1 MSDRACASSG
11 PDIRSFRKRN
21 EVWIWLDETR
31 RDEGFSS
38 EMYRE
43 GDAVTMIR
51 LFLSLFR
58 FAT

>member
-1 MSDRACASSG
+1 MRAPAA
-11 PDIRSFRKRN
+11 DQIRSFRKRN

-38 EMYRE
+38 EIYRE
-43 GDAVTMIR
+43 GDTATMIR
-51 LFLSLFR
+51 LFFSPFR